1 MTYFELF
8 YNLSYMS
15 LESILEKTDLASLR
29 RGYVRHSGHYSCIYC
44 SSRFEQGII
53 YPSESLLMDAERAAA
68 DHVEKAHGGAFTALL
83 EQDRSLT
90 GLSELQAE
98 LLAMLY
104 SGDSDA
110 EIARKSGGKA
120 ESTIRNHRFQL
131 RKRTKEAKILCT
143 LMDLLDEHNEKK
155 ESVAAEFY
163 RFAGPLTVNDER
175 VIVTNREA
183 EKIKKKYLTL
193 AESRE
198 GTAGL
203 SGTAVDADTDKNRRL
218 ELRRWPKKQKEKL
231 VVLDSIVRLFSPER
245 EYTEEE
251 VNSVLS
257 EVYEDYV
264 TLRRYLIDYGLLLR
278 QPGGGVYH
286 RSAR

>member
-1 MTYFELF
+1 
-8 YNLSYMS
+8 MS
-15 LESILEKTDLASLR
+15 LEIVLEQTDLTSLR
-29 RGYVRHSGHYSCIYC
+29 SGYVLHSGLYSCIYC
-44 SSRFEQGII
+44 SAQFEQGII
-53 YPSESLLMDAERAAA
+53 YPSGSLLLDAERAAK
-68 DHVEKAHGGAFTALL
+68 DHVEMAHGGAFTALL
-83 EQDRSLT
+83 QQERRIT

-104 SGDSDA
+104 SGYSDA

-143 LMDLLDEHNEKK
+143 LMDLLDEHNEKRK
-155 ESVAAEFY
+155 SAAAEFY
-163 RFAGPLTVNDER
+163 RFAGSLTVDDDR
-175 VIVTNREA
+175 VIVTNHEA
-183 EKIKKKYLTL
+183 EKIKKKYLKL
-193 AESRE
+193 DESGESTSGRFGTE
-198 GTAGL
+198 GY
-203 SGTAVDADTDKNRRL
+203 ADTAPNRRL

-231 VVLDSIVRLFSPER
+231 VVLDSIVRLFVPER

-264 TLRRYLIDYGLLLR
+264 TLRRYLVDYGLLLR
-278 QPGGGVYH
+278 QPGGGRYH
-286 RSAR
+286 RPER